1 MSAVGLPL
9 KFAWTDGD
17 FQTGFVSSF
26 DRLQTPG
33 LVALN
38 AKKKMYSTF
47 VGSFSRAELSKFVHN
62 VMSGKEALESL
73 RVGVSGAVVVV

>member
-1 MSAVGLPL
+1 VGLPL

-17 FQTGFVSSF
+17 FQTGFVSAF

-47 VGSFSRAELSKFVHN
+47 VGSFNRAELSKFVHN
-62 VMSGKEALESL
+62 VMSGKETLESL
-73 RVGVSGAVVVV
+73 RVNSTCKPRQTSW